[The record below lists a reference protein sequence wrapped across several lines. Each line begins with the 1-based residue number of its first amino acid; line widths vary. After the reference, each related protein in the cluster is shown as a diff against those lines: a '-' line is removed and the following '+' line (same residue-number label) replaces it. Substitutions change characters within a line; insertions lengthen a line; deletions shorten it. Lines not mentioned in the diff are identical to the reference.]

1 MKDSIHVKNE
11 HLYVIVM
18 MEIVANQVFHGVVEK
33 REKKLAQFVMCFHM
47 ISKGKPMI
55 NENMKKLLQFLYVK
69 DCPKMHQSNTS
80 VQGMAIN
87 MHELVINKTKGLV
100 QVIRFISLSCDEIT
114 SDQQSWVS
122 IHAYVVEDWQ
132 KKQMLLSLQH
142 VVVGITSDALK

>member
-1 MKDSIHVKNE
+1 
-11 HLYVIVM
+11 
-18 MEIVANQVFHGVVEK
+18 
-33 REKKLAQFVMCFHM
+33 
-47 ISKGKPMI
+47 
-55 NENMKKLLQFLYVK
+55 
-69 DCPKMHQSNTS
+69 
-80 VQGMAIN
+80 MAIN